1 MGTAK
6 RTKRQSLMKEV
17 TPEIMS
23 NSQAANQLSF
33 KGDKKQAKQ
42 DPSSRA
48 PSKKEQKRALLYGS
62 QRKSKHQRE
71 LLAKRVEKNLP
82 ILNKSIKTGLKIK
95 TGKKGKKFIEDND
108 TLILQ
113 RLAKTIGDK
122 QDQVIESKLE
132 KDRRL
137 EEIRELKRLEIERRE
152 QEKQEKLEN
161 AKLDIKSKASTA
173 RSSRRKT
180 KREQFK
186 RERQDELDSMTNAD
200 ENKPKKKAKKS
211 VAFAGFD

>member
-23 NSQAANQLSF
+23 NKLAANQLSF
-33 KGDKKQAKQ
+33 KGDKKTAKQ
-42 DPSSRA
+42 DPSTRA

-113 RLAKTIGDK
+113 RIAKTIGDK
-122 QDQVIESKLE
+122 QDEVIESKLE

-137 EEIRELKRLEIERRE
+137 EEIRELKRMEIERKDK
-152 QEKQEKLEN
+152 EKEEKLEN
-161 AKLDIKSKASTA
+161 AKLDIKTKASNA
-173 RSSRRKT
+173 RSTRRKT

-186 RERQDELDSMTNAD
+186 KEKQEELLRMTEGEEA
-200 ENKPKKKAKKS
+200 PKKKVKKS

>member
-23 NSQAANQLSF
+23 NSLAANQLSF
-33 KGDKKQAKQ
+33 KGDKKTSKQ

-48 PSKKEQKRALLYGS
+48 LSKKEQKRALLYGS

-113 RLAKTIGDK
+113 RIAKTIGDK
-122 QDQVIESKLE
+122 QDEVIESKLE

-137 EEIRELKRLEIERRE
+137 EEIRELKRMEIERK
-152 QEKQEKLEN
+152 EKEKEEKLEN
-161 AKLDIKSKASTA
+161 AKLDIKAKASNA
-173 RSSRRKT
+173 RSSRRKN

-186 RERQDELDSMTNAD
+186 KEKQDELIRITEGSEA
-200 ENKPKKKAKKS
+200 PKKKVKKS